1 MRNLPFW
8 SGCPFDQNMSINEM
22 LGCSGYFTLIQL
34 VDLISRE
41 ILVIIHLKREFK
53 LGFILGMS

>member
-1 MRNLPFW
+1 
-8 SGCPFDQNMSINEM
+8 M